1 MSTEYKITRASE
13 EDLQEILDLQHLAYQ
28 SEAALFGRKDIQP
41 LTETLDELIEEYKA
55 GTVLKMVGENGKI
68 IGSVRGKEADG
79 TLYIGKLMVHPD
91 HQRKGYG
98 RRLVTAIEECCPG
111 RRYELFTSTRSVNN
125 IRLYESL
132 GYKKFDERDAD
143 GEIRFVYLEK

>member
-41 LTETLDELIEEYKA
+41 LTETLNELAEEYKA
-55 GTVLKMVGENGKI
+55 GTVLKMTDENGKI

>member
-1 MSTEYKITRASE
+1 MSTEYKITKASE

-41 LTETLDELIEEYKA
+41 LTETMEELAEEYKA
-55 GTVLKMVGENGKI
+55 GTVLKMTDENGKI

>member
-1 MSTEYKITRASE
+1 MNTEYKITKASE
-13 EDLQEILDLQHLAYQ
+13 EDLQEILELQHLAYQ
-28 SEAALFGRKDIQP
+28 SEAALFGRQDIQP
-41 LTETLDELIEEYKA
+41 LTETLDELAEEYKA
-55 GTVLKMVGENGKI
+55 GTVLKMTDENGKI

-98 RRLVTAIEECCPG
+98 RRLLTAIEECCPG

>member
-1 MSTEYKITRASE
+1 MKTEYKITKASE

-28 SEAALFGRKDIQP
+28 SEAALFGRQDIQP

-98 RRLVTAIEECCPG
+98 RRLLTAIEECCPG

-132 GYKKFDERDAD
+132 GYKKFDEIDAD

>member
-1 MSTEYKITRASE
+1 MSTEYKITKASE

-28 SEAALFGRKDIQP
+28 SEAALFGRQDIQP

-55 GTVLKMVGENGKI
+55 GTVLKMTDENGKI

>member
-1 MSTEYKITRASE
+1 MSTEYKITKASE

-28 SEAALFGRKDIQP
+28 SEAALFGRQDIQP

-132 GYKKFDERDAD
+132 GYKKFDERDED

>member
-13 EDLQEILDLQHLAYQ
+13 EDLQEILELQHLAYQ
-28 SEAALFGRKDIQP
+28 SEAALFGRQDIQP

-55 GTVLKMVGENGKI
+55 GTVLKMTDENGKI

>member
-28 SEAALFGRKDIQP
+28 SEAALFGRQDIQP
-41 LTETLDELIEEYKA
+41 LTETLDELAEEYIA
-55 GTVLKMVGENGKI
+55 GTVLKMTDENGKI

-91 HQRKGYG
+91 HQSKGYG

>member
-1 MSTEYKITRASE
+1 MSTEYKITKASE

-28 SEAALFGRKDIQP
+28 SEAALFGRQDIQP

-55 GTVLKMVGENGKI
+55 GTVLKMTDENGKI

-125 IRLYESL
+125 IRMYETL
-132 GYKKFDERDAD
+132 GYKQFDVRDVD
-143 GEIRFVYLEK
+143 GELKFVYLEK

>member
-1 MSTEYKITRASE
+1 MNPEYKVVKAGK

-41 LTETLDELIEEYKA
+41 LTETLEELTAEDNA
-55 GTVLKMVGENGKI
+55 GTVLKMVDENGKI
-68 IGSVRGKEADG
+68 IGSVRGKEEDG

-98 RRLVTAIEECCPG
+98 RKLVTAIEEFFPG
-111 RRYELFTSTRSVNN
+111 RRYELFTSTRSIKN
-125 IRLYESL
+125 IHLYESL

>member
-1 MSTEYKITRASE
+1 MSTEYTITKASE
-13 EDLQEILDLQHLAYQ
+13 EDLPEILDLQHLAYQ
-28 SEAALFGRKDIQP
+28 SEAALFGRQDIQP

-55 GTVLKMVGENGKI
+55 GTVLKMTDENGKI

-125 IRLYESL
+125 IRMYETL
-132 GYKKFDERDAD
+132 GYKQFDVRDVD
-143 GEIRFVYLEK
+143 GELKFVYLEK

>member
-1 MSTEYKITRASE
+1 MNTEYKITKASE

-28 SEAALFGRKDIQP
+28 SEAALFGRQDIQP
-41 LTETLDELIEEYKA
+41 LTETLDELAEEYKA
-55 GTVLKMVGENGKI
+55 GTVLKMTDENGKI
-68 IGSVRGKEADG
+68 IGSVMGKEADG

-98 RRLVTAIEECCPG
+98 RRLVTAIEECCPR

>member
-1 MSTEYKITRASE
+1 MSTEYKITKASE
-13 EDLQEILDLQHLAYQ
+13 EDLQEILELQHLAYQ
-28 SEAALFGRKDIQP
+28 SEAALFGRQDIQP
-41 LTETLDELIEEYKA
+41 LTETLDELAEEYKA
-55 GTVLKMVGENGKI
+55 GTVLKMTDENGKI

-132 GYKKFDERDAD
+132 GYKKFDESDAD

>member
-1 MSTEYKITRASE
+1 MNTEYKITKASE
-13 EDLQEILDLQHLAYQ
+13 VDLQEILDLQHLAYQ
-28 SEAALFGRKDIQP
+28 SEAALFGRQDIQP

-98 RRLVTAIEECCPG
+98 RRLLTAIEECCPG

-132 GYKKFDERDAD
+132 GYKKFDERDED

>member
-1 MSTEYKITRASE
+1 MSTEYKITKASE
-13 EDLQEILDLQHLAYQ
+13 EDLQEILELQHLAYQ
-28 SEAALFGRKDIQP
+28 SEAALFGRQDIQP
-41 LTETLDELIEEYKA
+41 LTETLDELAEEYKA
-55 GTVLKMVGENGKI
+55 GTVLKMTDENGKI

-98 RRLVTAIEECCPG
+98 RRLLTAIEECCPG

-125 IRLYESL
+125 ICLYESL

>member
-1 MSTEYKITRASE
+1 MNTEYKITKASE
-13 EDLQEILDLQHLAYQ
+13 EDLQEILELQHLAYQ
-28 SEAALFGRKDIQP
+28 SEAALFGRQDIQP
-41 LTETLDELIEEYKA
+41 LTETLDELAEEYKA
-55 GTVLKMVGENGKI
+55 GTVLKMTDENGKI

>member
-1 MSTEYKITRASE
+1 MNTEYKITKASE
-13 EDLQEILDLQHLAYQ
+13 EDLQEILELQHLAYQ
-28 SEAALFGRKDIQP
+28 SEAALFGRQDIQP

-55 GTVLKMVGENGKI
+55 GTVLKMTDENGKI

-98 RRLVTAIEECCPG
+98 RRLLTAIEECCPG

>member
-28 SEAALFGRKDIQP
+28 SEAALFGRQDIQP
-41 LTETLDELIEEYKA
+41 LTETLDELAEEYKA
-55 GTVLKMVGENGKI
+55 GTVLKMTDENGKI

-111 RRYELFTSTRSVNN
+111 RRYCGR
-125 IRLYESL
+125 
-132 GYKKFDERDAD
+132 
-143 GEIRFVYLEK
+143 

>member
-1 MSTEYKITRASE
+1 MNTEYKITKASE

-28 SEAALFGRKDIQP
+28 SEAALFGRQAIQP
-41 LTETLDELIEEYKA
+41 LTETLDELAEEYKA
-55 GTVLKMVGENGKI
+55 GTVLKMTDENGKI

-98 RRLVTAIEECCPG
+98 RKLVTAIEECCPG
-111 RRYELFTSTRSVNN
+111 RRYELFTSTRSINN

>member
-1 MSTEYKITRASE
+1 MSTEYKITMASE
-13 EDLQEILDLQHLAYQ
+13 EDLQEILELQHLAYQ
-28 SEAALFGRKDIQP
+28 SEAALFGRQDIQP
-41 LTETLDELIEEYKA
+41 LTETLDELAEEYKA
-55 GTVLKMVGENGKI
+55 GTVLKMTDDNGKI

>member
-1 MSTEYKITRASE
+1 MNTEYKITKASE
-13 EDLQEILDLQHLAYQ
+13 EDLQEILELQHLAYQ
-28 SEAALFGRKDIQP
+28 SEAALFGRQDIQP

-55 GTVLKMVGENGKI
+55 GTVLKMTDENGKI

-132 GYKKFDERDAD
+132 GYKKFDERDED

>member
-13 EDLQEILDLQHLAYQ
+13 EDLQEILELQHLAYQ
-28 SEAALFGRKDIQP
+28 SEAALFGRQDIQP
-41 LTETLDELIEEYKA
+41 LTETLDELAEEYKA
-55 GTVLKMVGENGKI
+55 GTVLKMVDENGKI

-98 RRLVTAIEECCPG
+98 RKLVTAIEECFPG
-111 RRYELFTSTRSVNN
+111 RRYELFTSTRSIQN

>member
-1 MSTEYKITRASE
+1 MSTEYKITKASE
-13 EDLQEILDLQHLAYQ
+13 EDLQEILELQHLAYQ
-28 SEAALFGRKDIQP
+28 SEAALFGRQDIQP
-41 LTETLDELIEEYKA
+41 LTETLDELAEEYKA
-55 GTVLKMVGENGKI
+55 GTVLKMTDENGKI

>member
-1 MSTEYKITRASE
+1 MSTEYKITKASE
-13 EDLQEILDLQHLAYQ
+13 EDLQEILELQHLAYQ
-28 SEAALFGRKDIQP
+28 SEAALFGRQDIQP
-41 LTETLDELIEEYKA
+41 LTETLDELAEEYKA
-55 GTVLKMVGENGKI
+55 GTVLKMTDENGKI

-125 IRLYESL
+125 ICLYESL

>member
-1 MSTEYKITRASE
+1 MSTEYKITKASE

-28 SEAALFGRKDIQP
+28 SEAALFGRQDIQP
-41 LTETLDELIEEYKA
+41 LTETLDELAEEYIA
-55 GTVLKMVGENGKI
+55 GTVLKMTDENGKI

>member
-1 MSTEYKITRASE
+1 MSTEYKITKASE

-28 SEAALFGRKDIQP
+28 SEAALFGRQDIQP

-55 GTVLKMVGENGKI
+55 GTVLKMTDENGKI

-143 GEIRFVYLEK
+143 GEIRSVYLEK

>member
-1 MSTEYKITRASE
+1 MSTEYKITKASE
-13 EDLQEILDLQHLAYQ
+13 EDLQEILELQHLAYQ
-28 SEAALFGRKDIQP
+28 SEAALFGRQDIQP

-55 GTVLKMVGENGKI
+55 GTVLKMTDENGKI

>member
-1 MSTEYKITRASE
+1 MNTEYKITKASE
-13 EDLQEILDLQHLAYQ
+13 EDLQEILELQHLAYQ
-28 SEAALFGRKDIQP
+28 SEAALFGRQDIQP

-55 GTVLKMVGENGKI
+55 GTVLKMTDENGKI

>member
-1 MSTEYKITRASE
+1 MNTEYKITKASE
-13 EDLQEILDLQHLAYQ
+13 EDLQEILELQHLAYQ
-28 SEAALFGRKDIQP
+28 SEAALFGRQDIQP
-41 LTETLDELIEEYKA
+41 LTETLDELAEEYKA
-55 GTVLKMVGENGKI
+55 GTVLKMTDENGKI

-98 RRLVTAIEECCPG
+98 RRLLTAIEKCCPG

>member
-28 SEAALFGRKDIQP
+28 SEAALFGRQDIQP

-111 RRYELFTSTRSVNN
+111 RKTGIDSHIMSGIKVALSSRKPSMEVKTN
-125 IRLYESL
+125 
-132 GYKKFDERDAD
+132 A
-143 GEIRFVYLEK
+143 